1 MRINGNELKNGVL
14 EGNQAHL
21 RTVKTTND
29 LLKNKRSTI
38 KIFSIQELKKN
49 DEFIH
54 NSFRRV
60 S

>member
-14 EGNQAHL
+14 EGNQAYS

-38 KIFSIQELKKN
+38 KIFSIQELKKK
-49 DEFIH
+49 
-54 NSFRRV
+54 
-60 S
+60 